1 MSIVDRL
8 RSLIK
13 VRGGSPTG
21 VMTIEQGVKKLAD
34 LETEN
39 QDNADPVDPEPE
51 PEPEEP

>member
-21 VMTIEQGVKKLAD
+21 VMTIEQGIKKLTD

-39 QDNADPVDPEPE
+39 QED